1 MEKPKY
7 KRIVL
12 KLSGEALAGEQ
23 GNGINPTVIQSI
35 AKQVKEIAELEV
47 EVAVVVGG
55 GNLWRGKTGSD
66 LGMDRATADYM
77 GMLATVMNSLALQDS
92 LETLGIQSRVQTSIE
107 MRQVAEPYIRRKAI
121 RHLEKKRVVIFA
133 AGTGNPYFSTD
144 TTAALRA
151 AEIEA
156 DVILMA
162 KNNVDGVYNADPR
175 KDESAVKYE
184 SLSYLDVLKDGL
196 EVMDSTA
203 SSLCMDNDIPLI
215 VFSIMEEGNIKR
227 AVIGESIGTIVRGN
241 NVSKE
246 VLTQTKEK
254 MEKAIAA
261 YQREL
266 ATVRAGRANP
276 SLLDKVTVEYYGAQT
291 PLNQLSSINVPE
303 ARMLVITPYDKT
315 AIGDIEKAIL
325 KADLGLTPTSDGN
338 MIRIAIPAL
347 TEERRKEL
355 VKVVKKYAEEA
366 KVAVRNV
373 RRDANDDLKKLEK
386 NGDITEDE
394 LRASTED
401 VQKLTDE
408 YVSKIDSVTKDKEK
422 EIMEV

>member
-7 KRIVL
+7 NRIVL

-35 AKQVKEIAELEV
+35 AKQVKEIAELDV

-184 SLSYLDVLKDGL
+184 KLSYLDVLKDGL

-227 AVIGESIGTIVRGN
+227 AVIGESIGPIVRG
-241 NVSKE
+241 K
-246 VLTQTKEK
+246 
-254 MEKAIAA
+254 
-261 YQREL
+261 
-266 ATVRAGRANP
+266 
-276 SLLDKVTVEYYGAQT
+276 
-291 PLNQLSSINVPE
+291 
-303 ARMLVITPYDKT
+303 
-315 AIGDIEKAIL
+315 
-325 KADLGLTPTSDGN
+325 
-338 MIRIAIPAL
+338 
-347 TEERRKEL
+347 
-355 VKVVKKYAEEA
+355 
-366 KVAVRNV
+366 
-373 RRDANDDLKKLEK
+373 
-386 NGDITEDE
+386 
-394 LRASTED
+394 
-401 VQKLTDE
+401 
-408 YVSKIDSVTKDKEK
+408 
-422 EIMEV
+422 